1 MQVRFYTQ
9 ARLDILEK
17 DKKGDKGEGPSR
29 LPDAK
34 KDSVS
39 SHFRKCLAEVGYT
52 KACKIVR
59 YVVSN
64 DGFPFRGQDWQRL
77 KKIAEG
83 NPDEEKIGA

>member
-1 MQVRFYTQ
+1 MRFYTQ
-9 ARLDILEK
+9 ARLDSIEANK
-17 DKKGDKGEGPSR
+17 NGDKGEGPSR

-34 KDSVS
+34 KDNV
-39 SHFRKCLAEVGYT
+39 CLHHANDV
-52 KACKIVR
+52 KACIANVEQIVR

-64 DGFPFRGQDWQRL
+64 DGIPFRGQDWQRL